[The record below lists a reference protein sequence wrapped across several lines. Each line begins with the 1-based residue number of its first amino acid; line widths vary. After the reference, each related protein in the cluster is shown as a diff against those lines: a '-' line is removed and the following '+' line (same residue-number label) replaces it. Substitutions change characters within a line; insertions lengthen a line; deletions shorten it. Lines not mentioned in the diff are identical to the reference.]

1 MKQLLFGLILLSS
14 YSLFAA
20 ECVVISGI
28 KNDWNGAFSDR
39 NVLNPKTSMI
49 AGKKC
54 KVLDGWKELDAYVT
68 SMNLK
73 VGSDLMIVLGAH
85 GGSREV
91 AGKKIV
97 EFSCNIDAP
106 NANQVMDELEKLSK
120 TYKVGAVVDSCY
132 SGDIMR
138 KKIIRDHGNPSLADN
153 LCLYTS
159 SSMGRVTFKA
169 DNDPLSLLEK
179 AKAGDTIEDMFL
191 QTDAGM
197 ISSAAWEEVGVPE
210 YLISK
215 DLVQGLSAM
224 ENMDE
229 YLRSPTECNTSGEIN
244 SALCT
249 APGITDEIYKDLMYF
264 NDPIVPSA
272 AKENMLSPY
281 NIVLSVMNSGLNKNP
296 KDQNAK
302 NAVICYKEL
311 IDAYKAKFGES
322 LDGLSTW
329 KDLNEFKTEIK
340 TQKFYAAC
348 TSYTKNDPV
357 ELDKLL
363 MGDLYS
369 GYAQYE
375 KSVGHLKKLYTKTN
389 WDDLNLSKFALAS
402 AGDKRQCTPAS
413 KQLIIQSLFGQNF
426 FDGDFSDNSPAEM
439 AAFRDINTQHMMK
452 AFQNAC
458 MYREELPN
466 PIDAR
471 RKKACANFKL

>member
-14 YSLFAA
+14 YPLLAA

-28 KNDWNGAFSDR
+28 DNDGNGAFSDR
-39 NVLNPKTSMI
+39 NILDPKTSII

-68 SMNLK
+68 SMKLK
-73 VGSDLMIVLGAH
+73 AGSDLMIVLGAH

-91 AGKKIV
+91 DGKKIV

-138 KKIIRDHGNPSLADN
+138 KKLIRDHGNPSLADN

-179 AKAGDTIEDMFL
+179 AKAGDSIEDMFL
-191 QTDAGM
+191 KTDTGM

-215 DLVQGLSAM
+215 DLTQGLSAM
-224 ENMDE
+224 ENMDGF
-229 YLRSPTECNTSGEIN
+229 LRSPTECNNAGEIN

-249 APGITDEIYKDLMYF
+249 APGITDEIYKDLMNF
-264 NDPIVPSA
+264 QDPIIPGA
-272 AKENMLSPY
+272 IKENMLTNYS
-281 NIVLSVMNSGLNKNP
+281 ILLSILNSSLSSNP
-296 KDQNAK
+296 KNQDAK
-302 NAVICYKEL
+302 NAVICHQGL
-311 IDAYKAKFGES
+311 IDAYKAKFGEAM
-322 LDGLSTW
+322 DGLSTW
-329 KDLNEFKTEIK
+329 KDLNAFKTEIK
-340 TQKFYAAC
+340 TQKFYTAC
-348 TSYTKNDPV
+348 ISYTKNDPV
-357 ELDKLL
+357 ELDKFLT
-363 MGDLYS
+363 GDLYS

-375 KSVGHLKKLYTKTN
+375 KSVAHLKKLYTKTN
-389 WDDLNLSKFALAS
+389 WDDLNLTKFALAS

-439 AAFRDINTQHMMK
+439 ASFRDINTQHMMK
-452 AFQNAC
+452 AFQNSC
-458 MYREELPN
+458 MYRNELPN
-466 PIDAR
+466 PIDAK